1 MIRTLVLALV
11 LAALL
16 VPSAL
21 AAATPKYKVGQ
32 KCSTK
37 KEATYL
43 KNHFTCVKGKLKTHK

>member
-21 AAATPKYKVGQ
+21 AAAPKYKVGQ
-32 KCSTK
+32 KCSAK
-37 KEATYL
+37 KQATYL
-43 KNHFTCVKGKLKTHK
+43 KYHFTCVKGKLQTHK